1 MQAQQSGGRRVCQG
15 LFAIFKR
22 FAGAKNADSRA
33 LERCK
38 SSPGSH
44 WAARPVCG
52 LRLVAQPE
60 LRAFAPHGQIANKP
74 SALAVHAAG
83 AARLAAGG
91 LQAGKGVAGVGVGDG
106 QAERVGGVL
115 PGGGGQGEQAAH
127 HFLHLRFGRAAV
139 ACHGLL
145 HLQGGVF
152 GDGQVLRDQ
161 RRHAGAARLAEQQ
174 GGLGIDV
181 DEDDFDHGHVW
192 GVAAADFAYAV
203 IQELEP
209 RGQAALWRVCGLDD
223 AAGHVGELASGCIQ
237 HAEAGGAQAGVDA
250 EDSHG
255 ELWRKAAGALHGQE
269 QI

>member
-1 MQAQQSGGRRVCQG
+1 M
-15 LFAIFKR
+15 
-22 FAGAKNADSRA
+22 
-33 LERCK
+33 
-38 SSPGSH
+38 
-44 WAARPVCG
+44 
-52 LRLVAQPE
+52 
-60 LRAFAPHGQIANKP
+60 
-74 SALAVHAAG
+74 
-83 AARLAAGG
+83 
-91 LQAGKGVAGVGVGDG
+91 GVGDG

>member
-1 MQAQQSGGRRVCQG
+1 MAY
-15 LFAIFKR
+15 
-22 FAGAKNADSRA
+22 
-33 LERCK
+33 
-38 SSPGSH
+38 
-44 WAARPVCG
+44 
-52 LRLVAQPE
+52 
-60 LRAFAPHGQIANKP
+60 
-74 SALAVHAAG
+74 
-83 AARLAAGG
+83 
-91 LQAGKGVAGVGVGDG
+91 
-106 QAERVGGVL
+106 
-115 PGGGGQGEQAAH
+115 

-209 RGQAALWRVCGLDD
+209 RGQAALGRVCALDD
-223 AAGHVGELASGCIQ
+223 VLMSKNLSKHLVIILTMRQTS
-237 HAEAGGAQAGVDA
+237 
-250 EDSHG
+250 
-255 ELWRKAAGALHGQE
+255 ALVINLGKSQCS
-269 QI
+269 